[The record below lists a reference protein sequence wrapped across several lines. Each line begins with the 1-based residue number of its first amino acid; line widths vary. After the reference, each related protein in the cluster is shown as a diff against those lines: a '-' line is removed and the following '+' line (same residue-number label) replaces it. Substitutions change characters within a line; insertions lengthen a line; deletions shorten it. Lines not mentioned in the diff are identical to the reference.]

1 MAHSQAGTS
10 DETQAALKAAA
21 AGAGLEIQQFI
32 LEPVAAALAYEV
44 GVRPLP
50 FAIHAA
56 SMLIYYPVLVRLF

>member
-1 MAHSQAGTS
+1 MAHLQAGTS
-10 DETQAALKAAA
+10 EETQAALKAAA

-50 FAIHAA
+50 CCAYADLLPHTSAG
-56 SMLIYYPVLVRLF
+56 